1 MDDKI
6 IAIILLLL
14 SLFGMFF
21 MFFQALYAAF
31 TTSSNVIL
39 ANEETIRKI
48 IQMYKDGDYI
58 VLNQHLHH
66 YQFEVDDTFY
76 VLGIVSLVSLMNELE
91 E

>member
-21 MFFQALYAAF
+21 IFFQALYTAF

-39 ANEETIRKI
+39 ANEETKRKI
-48 IQMYKDGDYI
+48 IKMYKEGDYV

-66 YQFEVDDTFY
+66 YQFDIDEVSY
-76 VLGIVSLVSLMNELE
+76 VLGIVSIVSIMNELE
-91 E
+91 A